1 MNQPKIDYA
10 LLGRAIDF
18 YRYRG
23 WTYVEVPWFASTAA
37 IEATLPADAPRFIV
51 AVEKGG
57 EQGVVKKTPVGSAE
71 QGLIAMKLPP
81 GCYVACTPCFRVE
94 PVHSVLYQDYFMK
107 VELFDNRGKDVYQ
120 NVIDDA
126 LAFFREIGVQP
137 AVVQTD
143 IGIDLELDGIE
154 IGSYGIREHPDF
166 GKWSYGTGLAL
177 PRFSVAN
184 ALHNIVQ

>member
-10 LLGRAIDF
+10 LLGKALDF
-18 YRYRG
+18 YRYKG
-23 WTYVEVPWFASTAA
+23 WTYVEVPWFASPAA
-37 IEATLPADAPRFIV
+37 IEATLPAGASRFV
-51 AVEKGG
+51 MSVQTGHG
-57 EQGVVKKTPVGSAE
+57 HGQVFKTPVGSAE

-81 GCYVACTPCFRVE
+81 GCYVACTPCYRVE
-94 PVHSVLYQDYFMK
+94 PVHSVLYQPYFMK
-107 VELFDNRGKDVYQ
+107 VELFDNRGKDTYA

-126 LAFFREIGVQP
+126 RAFFKGLGVDP
-137 AVVQTD
+137 VPVTTD

-177 PRFSVAN
+177 PRFSVAQ
-184 ALHNIVQ
+184 ALHNIVL